1 MSKHLNVANHLTELE
16 LRARA
21 EAAKDPNERMRWVAI
36 LQKKAGKEA
45 TLIADFCNRQPD
57 WVRRVVRAYNELGP
71 DSVTDGRTRN
81 GAKGRF
87 TQALQAELQA
97 ALEHESPP
105 GGGLW
110 NGPKVARWVSKRTGD
125 IVHPRTG
132 WAYLKKLN
140 WSIKVP
146 LPTHPDSD
154 EGAKEAFKKGG

>member
-36 LQKKAGKEA
+36 LQNKAGKAA
-45 TLIADFCNRQPD
+45 TFIADFCNRQPD

-81 GAKGRF
+81 GTKGGF
-87 TQALQAELQA
+87 TQALQAEPQA
-97 ALEHESPP
+97 APEHESPP